1 MRKGP
6 GLLRA
11 SLGRTPGAS
20 KVEVGKGWGW
30 AEGVAGVD
38 LTADGSPGRGGGRGG
53 GGGGI

>member
-11 SLGRTPGAS
+11 SLGTTPGAS

-38 LTADGSPGRGGGRGG
+38 LTQMAPRGGGRGG
-53 GGGGI
+53 GCGGI